1 MQMEI
6 TAFWKPAN
14 IPKWSSGPPQNMML
28 VACSLTCS
36 LLPAACSWLACSLLP
51 VACSLPPR
59 ACSLQLV
66 ACSPW
71 KPFVYIDVN
80 IAIPRKLCGD
90 KQSDVNENLWSLKVS
105 DLEPWISGKCK
116 ALRKWHTVRANC
128 DQGVILMDVQ
138 PHSEMQIW
146 ITHTKITN
154 LNNNLYKSFA
164 FHRKLQDFN
173 DNLWKSIVFRK
184 TIQDL
189 NKASKNHWFFKGKL
203 T

>member
-14 IPKWSSGPPQNMML
+14 IPKWSSGRPQNMML

-36 LLPAACSWLACSLLP
+36 LLPAACSPWLA
-51 VACSLPPR
+51 VASRLQPLRSLPPQ

-80 IAIPRKLCGD
+80 IATPCKLFGD
-90 KQSDVNENLWSLKVS
+90 KESDVNENLWSLKVS

-116 ALRKWHTVRANC
+116 ALRKWHFQYLTFLRKCTFRANC
-128 DQGVILMDVQ
+128 EQGHFDGCSAAL
-138 PHSEMQIW
+138 W
-146 ITHTKITN
+146 NAN
-154 LNNNLYKSFA
+154 LNHSHENYKFEQES
-164 FHRKLQDFN
+164 LQIIRF
-173 DNLWKSIVFRK
+173 SSETSRFQR
-184 TIQDL
+184 
-189 NKASKNHWFFKGKL
+189 
-203 T
+203 